1 MDETAETREDKEERR
16 RRRRKKYN
24 KKKFRRRT
32 NPEIV
37 NQRQKSLRE
46 HSERLR
52 KATSVV
58 DTTSPKKFPHL
69 LRNPK
74 RELLQELEKDK
85 IRRDNE
91 YLKEIL
97 HRAVQSGSSLKRT
110 SNESRRNLKIA
121 FVSKKNAERRRIYED
136 NQRLLARITK
146 ARREGGGVNSM
157 RRKRSHKERS
167 RRKLLSL
174 TSPIKPI
181 EKSTTRWSSLT
192 STAIRSP
199 TNALLKIAIESRPQT
214 RRLRPLRLREN

>member
-1 MDETAETREDKEERR
+1 MDEPAETKEGKEERR
-16 RRRRKKYN
+16 RRRKKYS

-46 HSERLR
+46 HSQRLK
-52 KATSVV
+52 KATCVV
-58 DTTSPKKFPHL
+58 DTTQPKQFPHL

-110 SNESRRNLKIA
+110 SMDSRRNLKIA
-121 FVSKKNAERRRIYED
+121 FVSKKNAERRRIYEE

-146 ARREGGGVNSM
+146 ARREGGGVNST
-157 RRKRSHKERS
+157 RRKRSDKERS

-181 EKSTTRWSSLT
+181 AKSARRWSTLT

-199 TNALLKIAIESRPQT
+199 TNTLLKIAIESRPQT
-214 RRLRPLRLREN
+214 RHLRPLRLREN